1 MRAII
6 LDDELNS
13 AESLFI
19 LLRKHCPEVGIL
31 AVETDPEIAIQKIQD
46 LKPELLFLDVELQTT
61 NAFELLLAL
70 DHPFGVIFTTAYD
83 QYAVK
88 AFKVDTAIEYLLKP
102 IDAIELVKAVERA
115 KNRVKSFPV
124 VAPTQATKVF
134 LEKISVPTADGLIF
148 LKLASIIRFKSNGSY
163 THIIN
168 DDKSTLMI
176 SKNLGAVEKMTEY
189 STFFRVHKS
198 HHINLSHVVKYL
210 KGEGGEVL
218 LSNGDSIPIAR
229 DRREE
234 FLKAMQNI
242 TS

>member
-13 AESLFI
+13 AESLYI

-31 AVETDPEIAIQKIQD
+31 AVETDPEIAIQKIKD
-46 LKPELLFLDVELQTT
+46 MKPELLFLDVELQTT
-61 NAFELLLAL
+61 NAFELLYQI
-70 DHPFGVIFTTAYD
+70 DYPFGVIFTTAYD

-88 AFKVDTAIEYLLKP
+88 AFKIDTAIEYLLKP
-102 IDAIELVKAVERA
+102 IDAIELVKAVARA
-115 KNRVKSFPV
+115 KNRIKTFHA
-124 VAPTQATKVF
+124 VAQPLPTKVF
-134 LEKISVPTADGLIF
+134 LEKISVPTSDGLIF
-148 LKLASIIRFKSNGSY
+148 LKLASIIRFQSNGSY

-168 DDKSTLMI
+168 DDKTKLMI

-198 HHINLSHVVKYL
+198 HHINMSHVVRYV
-210 KGEGGEVL
+210 KGEGGELL
-218 LSNGDSIPIAR
+218 LSNGDTIPIAR
-229 DRREE
+229 DRRDE

-242 TS
+242 TQ